1 MSASVVVI
9 FFFVLAVVML
19 AVMLGFSHF
28 EKKRK
33 RQITG
38 VLKTVKE
45 AETRTIVNVLKA
57 PKSSVD
63 QSLSRYLSGVD
74 FFAGLE
80 ARLRQSGLNWTMSQ
94 LIGNCSKVGL
104 VGALIGGV
112 LPVSRYPMV
121 VRILFLGAVFFAFPI
136 LHMLRKRSKRLK
148 ECEEQLP
155 DALDFL
161 ARSMSAGHA
170 LSITLEMVGQELPD
184 PLGYEFRKMANEQN
198 LGATL
203 DIALRNLGDRV
214 PLLDIRFFAASIT
227 LQKQTGGNLGEI
239 LLRLSRVIRER
250 FQLRGKIKAVS
261 AHGRLTALVLGGLP
275 IFTMLAML
283 VVAPGYLESMA
294 ADPIGKKLIAGAV
307 TAQVLGNLVIRKII
321 DIKV

>member
-1 MSASVVVI
+1 MSASVFVI

-19 AVMLGFSHF
+19 AVVLGFSHF

-63 QSLSRYLSGVD
+63 QSLSRYLSSVD

-94 LIGNCSKVGL
+94 LIGNCSKLGL

-112 LPVSRYPMV
+112 VPLDRYPIV

-136 LHMLRKRSKRLK
+136 LHMLRKRAKRLK

>member
-1 MSASVVVI
+1 MNAELFVLFFVIFAVIMLSVV
-9 FFFVLAVVML
+9 
-19 AVMLGFSHF
+19 LGFSHI

-33 RQITG
+33 KQITG

-45 AETRTIVNVLKA
+45 AEKRTIVNVLKA
-57 PKSSVD
+57 PQSSLD
-63 QSLSRYLSGVD
+63 QSLSRYLSGIDVV
-74 FFAGLE
+74 AGLE
-80 ARLRQSGLNWTMSQ
+80 SRLRQSGLNWS
-94 LIGNCSKVGL
+94 LAKLFGNCGKGAL
-104 VGALIGGV
+104 VGAVIGAI
-112 LPVSRYPMV
+112 LPVTRYAMV
-121 VRILFLGAVFFAFPI
+121 TRSLVLGLIFFILPVLF
-136 LHMLRKRSKRLK
+136 MLKKRSTRLN

-184 PLGYEFRKMANEQN
+184 PLGYEFRKMAHEQN

-203 DIALRNLGDRV
+203 DVALRNLGDRV

-294 ADPIGKKLIAGAV
+294 SDPIGKKLIGGAV
-307 TAQVLGNLVIRKII
+307 AAQVLGNLVIRKII
-321 DIKV
+321 SIKV

>member
-1 MSASVVVI
+1 MSAGIFVV
-9 FFFVLAVVML
+9 FFFIFAVIML
-19 AVMLGFSHF
+19 ALMLGFSHL
-28 EKKRK
+28 EKRRK
-33 RQITG
+33 KQITG
-38 VLKTVKE
+38 VLKTVKD
-45 AETRTIVNVLKA
+45 AETRAIVNVLRE
-57 PKSSVD
+57 PQSSID
-63 QSLSRYLSGVD
+63 QSLSRYLSGID
-74 FFAGLE
+74 FIAGLE
-80 ARLRQSGLNWTMSQ
+80 TRLRQSGLNWS
-94 LIGNCSKVGL
+94 LSKLFGTCAKAGVA
-104 VGALIGGV
+104 GAILGAV
-112 LPVSRYPMV
+112 LPISRYPMAARISV
-121 VRILFLGAVFFAFPI
+121 LGILFFCAPLFY
-136 LHMLRKRSKRLK
+136 MLRKRSQRLK
-148 ECEEQLP
+148 ECEEQMP

-203 DIALRNLGDRV
+203 EIALRNLGDRV

-275 IFTMLAML
+275 IFTMIAML
-283 VVAPGYLESMA
+283 VVAPGYLQSMA
-294 ADPIGKKLIAGAV
+294 ADPIGKKLIGGAV
-307 TAQVLGNLVIRKII
+307 AAQVLGNLVIRKII